1 MGFKDPLRCG
11 QLPSAMRTEYIREDL
26 ATGASL
32 ATLETTV
39 APAAEGGHVQVV
51 LRLFFIAP
59 VSGLHA
65 GRPHWRYPVMEET
78 CQTHSLQLM
87 AVTGWKSPMAAASR
101 RLRRPGTCGSPC
113 SSEMAFRYPQP
124 CMGWSTVTGFYFR
137 AGSRSAT
144 AKCLQ
149 YTDAVRVTPCSAL
162 GWTYGPPIDATVR
175 QLPCDEA
182 RRAAAEL
189 GRKYPVR
196 HRVLI
201 RLPRRQAVYYELVAD
216 NGAGEQDEVPEGLP
230 APLIIRVEASP
241 VMCADAATPTSLA
254 PVCTPSLT
262 ARSCPS
268 GDTWIIT
275 VSMSLAARMP
285 AAETRADQAAAST
298 SASSHIP

>member
-1 MGFKDPLRCG
+1 MPDP
-11 QLPSAMRTEYIREDL
+11 QSATDGSDWLEVAD
-26 ATGASL
+26 GGCFASL
-32 ATLETTV
+32 AS
-39 APAAEGGHVQVV
+39 ARYM
-51 LRLFFIAP
+51 RLTMFKRDGIP
-59 VSGLHA
+59 VSATVHGLVD
-65 GRPHWRYPVMEET
+65 GDRV
-78 CQTHSLQLM
+78 
-87 AVTGWKSPMAAASR
+87 
-101 RLRRPGTCGSPC
+101 
-113 SSEMAFRYPQP
+113 
-124 CMGWSTVTGFYFR
+124 YFR